1 MKRVIAVVATVMFAC
16 MVLPAVSMAADAY
29 PSKPITAIVPMA
41 AGGSSDLMARAIEKF
56 WTKYSKQPLVVVNK
70 PGGGGV
76 VGTEAVVR
84 SKPDGYTLYI
94 GYGSGHDVVMPTLQ
108 KMPYDPLKDLVAV
121 ARVSIHSVVIVTG
134 AKSPFNSIKD
144 VVEYSKKEGKPVTT
158 AVSVKAGAVDLALTA
173 FGKAA
178 GVNIVTVPFSGGAEA
193 TTALAGGHLMIGGGH
208 PSEIIPH
215 IKAGRFKA
223 LAVVLPQRDPTLP
236 DVPTLKEQ
244 GINVA
249 TWGSIKGLAAP
260 AGTPKEVIKYIE
272 GNIRKICSDPEF
284 KKTMANLNQPIMYQ
298 GSEDFAKF
306 MRQATADY
314 AKLIKELNIKID

>member
-1 MKRVIAVVATVMFAC
+1 MKRAIAVIVAAVFVFLA
-16 MVLPAVSMAADAY
+16 LPLASMAADPY
-29 PSKPITAIVPMA
+29 PVKPVTGVVPMA
-41 AGGSSDLMARAIEKF
+41 AGGSTDLLARAVEKF
-56 WTKYSKQPLVVVNK
+56 WTKYSKQPMVIVNK

-76 VGTEAVVR
+76 VGTEGVVR
-84 SKPDGYTLYI
+84 SKPDGYTLYL

-108 KMPYDPLKDLVAV
+108 KMPYDPVKDLIPV

-134 AKSPFNSIKD
+134 ANSQFNSIKD
-144 VVEYSKKEGKPVTT
+144 IVAWSKKEGKPVTT

-178 GVNIVTVPFSGGAEA
+178 GINIVTVPFSGGAEA

-236 DVPTLKEQ
+236 NVPTLKEQ
-244 GINVA
+244 GYDVY
-249 TWGSIKGLAAP
+249 TWGSIKGVAAP
-260 AGTPKEVIKYIE
+260 AGTPKDVVKYIE
-272 GNIRKICSDPEF
+272 GTIKKICDDPEF
-284 KKTMANLNQPIMYQ
+284 KKTMANLNQPVMYQ
-298 GSEDFAKF
+298 GSEEFARFIK
-306 MRQATADY
+306 QATEDY
-314 AKLIKELNIKID
+314 AALIKKLGITIQ